1 MKRIRSPTLENGLDK
16 QTRIMYNTYC
26 KQKQNNYKGVIN
38 MKKLNTTSIAS
49 SPIFSLEKGEIDE
62 IKNFTL
68 KHATIVPAENG
79 GCMVAVTFNESNKRY
94 WASGN
99 FTEFIT
105 DNYDVDKV
113 NETDLDFTPYG
124 IKVTFTGKKTS
135 KNNRK
140 YNSWKI
146 GYDYI
151 E

>member
-1 MKRIRSPTLENGLDK
+1 
-16 QTRIMYNTYC
+16 
-26 KQKQNNYKGVIN
+26 
-38 MKKLNTTSIAS
+38 MKKLNTKSIAS

-62 IKNFTL
+62 IKGFTL
-68 KHATIVPAENG
+68 KHATIVNG
-79 GCMVAVTFNESNKRY
+79 ETDGEVMVAVTFNESNKRY

-99 FTEFIT
+99 FSEFIT

-113 NETDLDFTPYG
+113 NETDLNFTPYG
-124 IKVTFTGKKTS
+124 IVVTYEGKKTS

-146 GYDYI
+146 GYDCT

>member
-1 MKRIRSPTLENGLDK
+1 
-16 QTRIMYNTYC
+16 
-26 KQKQNNYKGVIN
+26 
-38 MKKLNTTSIAS
+38 MKKLNTTSITS

-68 KHATIVPAENG
+68 KHATIVASEKESEV
-79 GCMVAVTFNESNKRY
+79 MVAVTFNESNKRY
-94 WASGN
+94 WASGD
-99 FTEFIT
+99 FADFIT

-124 IKVTFTGKKTS
+124 ISVTFAGKKTS

-146 GYDYI
+146 GYDCT

>member
-1 MKRIRSPTLENGLDK
+1 
-16 QTRIMYNTYC
+16 
-26 KQKQNNYKGVIN
+26 

-49 SPIFSLEKGEIDE
+49 SPIFSLEKGDIDE

-68 KHATIVPAENG
+68 KHATIVPAEG
-79 GCMVAVTFNESNKRY
+79 GDCMVAVTFNESKKRY

-99 FTEFIT
+99 FAEFIT
-105 DNYDVDKV
+105 DNNDVDKV

-124 IKVTFTGKKTS
+124 IKVTFAGKKTS

-140 YNSWKI
+140 YNVWNI
-146 GYDYI
+146 GYNCI

>member
-1 MKRIRSPTLENGLDK
+1 
-16 QTRIMYNTYC
+16 
-26 KQKQNNYKGVIN
+26 
-38 MKKLNTTSIAS
+38 MKKLNTKAITS

-68 KHATIVPAENG
+68 KHATIVPSEED

-99 FTEFIT
+99 FAEFIT
-105 DNYDVDKV
+105 DNYDVEKV

-124 IKVTFTGKKTS
+124 IVVTYEGKKTS

-140 YNSWKI
+140 FNSWEI
-146 GYDYI
+146 GYNCV

>member
-1 MKRIRSPTLENGLDK
+1 
-16 QTRIMYNTYC
+16 
-26 KQKQNNYKGVIN
+26 

-62 IKNFTL
+62 IKGFTL
-68 KHATIVPAENG
+68 KHATIVNAETEG
-79 GCMVAVTFNESNKRY
+79 EVMVAVTFNESSKRY

-99 FTEFIT
+99 FATFIT

-113 NETDLDFTPYG
+113 NETDLDFSPYG
-124 IKVTFTGKKTS
+124 IKVTFAGKKTS

-140 YNSWKI
+140 YNAWEI
-146 GYDYI
+146 GYNCV

>member
-1 MKRIRSPTLENGLDK
+1 
-16 QTRIMYNTYC
+16 MYNTYV
-26 KQKQNNYKGVIN
+26 KQNKPITKGVIT

-68 KHATIVPAENG
+68 KHATIVPTENG
-79 GCMVAVTFNESNKRY
+79 DCMVAVTFNESNKRY

-99 FTEFIT
+99 FAEFIT

-124 IKVTFTGKKTS
+124 ISVTFTGKKTS

-146 GYDYI
+146 GYDCT

>member
-1 MKRIRSPTLENGLDK
+1 
-16 QTRIMYNTYC
+16 MYNTYC
-26 KQKQNNYKGVIN
+26 KQKSNYKGVIN

-68 KHATIVPAENG
+68 KHATIVPAENDG
-79 GCMVAVTFNESNKRY
+79 EVMVAVTFNESNKRY

-99 FTEFIT
+99 FAEFIT

-124 IKVTFTGKKTS
+124 ISVTFTGKKTS

-146 GYDYI
+146 GYDCT

>member
-1 MKRIRSPTLENGLDK
+1 
-16 QTRIMYNTYC
+16 MYNTYC
-26 KQKQNNYKGVIN
+26 KQKTINYKGVIN
-38 MKKLNTTSIAS
+38 MKKLNTKAIAS

-68 KHATIVPAENG
+68 KHATIVPAENDG
-79 GCMVAVTFNESNKRY
+79 EVMVAVTFNESNKRY

-99 FTEFIT
+99 FEEFIT
-105 DNYDVDKV
+105 DNCDIDKV

-124 IKVTFTGKKTS
+124 IKVTFAGKKTS

-140 YNSWKI
+140 YNSWNI
-146 GYDYI
+146 GYNCI

>member
-1 MKRIRSPTLENGLDK
+1 
-16 QTRIMYNTYC
+16 
-26 KQKQNNYKGVIN
+26 

-68 KHATIVPAENG
+68 KHATIVQTETEG
-79 GCMVAVTFNESNKRY
+79 EVMVAVTFNESDKRY

-99 FTEFIT
+99 FAEFIT

-124 IKVTFTGKKTS
+124 ISVTFTGKKTS

-146 GYDYI
+146 GYDCT

>member
-1 MKRIRSPTLENGLDK
+1 
-16 QTRIMYNTYC
+16 
-26 KQKQNNYKGVIN
+26 

-49 SPIFSLEKGEIDE
+49 SPIFSLEKGGIDE

-68 KHATIVPAENG
+68 KHATIIPTETEG
-79 GCMVAVTFNESNKRY
+79 GVMVAVTFNESNKRY

-99 FTEFIT
+99 FAEFIT

-124 IKVTFTGKKTS
+124 ISVTFAGKKTS

-140 YNSWKI
+140 YNLWKI
-146 GYDYI
+146 GYDCT

>member
-1 MKRIRSPTLENGLDK
+1 
-16 QTRIMYNTYC
+16 MYNTYC
-26 KQKQNNYKGVIN
+26 KLKTINYKGVIN
-38 MKKLNTTSIAS
+38 MKKLNTKSIAS

-68 KHATIVPAENG
+68 KHATIVSTETEG
-79 GCMVAVTFNESNKRY
+79 GVMVAVTFNESNKRY

-99 FTEFIT
+99 FAEFIT

-124 IKVTFTGKKTS
+124 ISVTFAGKKTS

-140 YNSWKI
+140 YNAWEI
-146 GYDYI
+146 GYNCI

>member
-1 MKRIRSPTLENGLDK
+1 
-16 QTRIMYNTYC
+16 
-26 KQKQNNYKGVIN
+26 
-38 MKKLNTTSIAS
+38 MKKLNTKSIAS

-68 KHATIVPAENG
+68 KHATIVHDEDD
-79 GCMVAVTFNESNKRY
+79 CMVAVTFNESNKRY

-99 FTEFIT
+99 FAEFIM

-124 IKVTFTGKKTS
+124 IKVTFAGKKTS

-140 YNSWKI
+140 YNAWEI
-146 GYDYI
+146 GYNCI

>member
-1 MKRIRSPTLENGLDK
+1 
-16 QTRIMYNTYC
+16 
-26 KQKQNNYKGVIN
+26 
-38 MKKLNTTSIAS
+38 MKKLNTKSIAS
-49 SPIFSLEKGEIDE
+49 SSIFSLEKGEIDE

-68 KHATIVPAENG
+68 KHATIVQGEEG
-79 GCMVAVTFNESNKRY
+79 SVMVAVTFNESNKRY

-99 FTEFIT
+99 FAGFIT

-124 IKVTFTGKKTS
+124 IKVTFAGKKTS

-140 YNSWKI
+140 YNAWEI
-146 GYDYI
+146 GYNCM

>member
-1 MKRIRSPTLENGLDK
+1 
-16 QTRIMYNTYC
+16 
-26 KQKQNNYKGVIN
+26 
-38 MKKLNTTSIAS
+38 MKKLNTKSIAS

-68 KHATIVPAENG
+68 KHATIVPAEEG
-79 GCMVAVTFNESNKRY
+79 DCMVAVTFNESNKRY

-99 FTEFIT
+99 FAEFIT

-124 IKVTFTGKKTS
+124 ISVTFAGKKTS

-140 YNSWKI
+140 YNAWEI
-146 GYDYI
+146 GYNCIEQLTHGKKYKTNVYKGDYSSI
-151 E
+151 TNIMYYILIC

>member
-1 MKRIRSPTLENGLDK
+1 
-16 QTRIMYNTYC
+16 
-26 KQKQNNYKGVIN
+26 
-38 MKKLNTTSIAS
+38 MKKLNTTSIAN

-62 IKNFTL
+62 IKGYTL
-68 KHATIVPAENG
+68 KHATIVPAENDG
-79 GCMVAVTFNESNKRY
+79 GLMVAVTFNESNKRY

-99 FTEFIT
+99 FAGFIT

-124 IKVTFTGKKTS
+124 IVVTFEGKKTS

-140 YNSWKI
+140 YNAWKI
-146 GYDYI
+146 GYDCT

>member
-1 MKRIRSPTLENGLDK
+1 
-16 QTRIMYNTYC
+16 
-26 KQKQNNYKGVIN
+26 

-68 KHATIVPAENG
+68 KHATIVPAEESE
-79 GCMVAVTFNESNKRY
+79 CMVAVTFNESNKRY

-99 FTEFIT
+99 FAEFIT

-124 IKVTFTGKKTS
+124 ITVTFAGKKTS

-140 YNSWKI
+140 YNSWTI
-146 GYDYI
+146 GYNCI
-151 E
+151 EWLTHGKKYKTNVNKRNYCCIANNMYNILIC

>member
-1 MKRIRSPTLENGLDK
+1 
-16 QTRIMYNTYC
+16 
-26 KQKQNNYKGVIN
+26 

-49 SPIFSLEKGEIDE
+49 SPIFSLEKGDINE

-68 KHATIVPAENG
+68 KHAVIIHTETEGEV
-79 GCMVAVTFNESNKRY
+79 MVAVTFNESDKRY

-99 FTEFIT
+99 FAELIT
-105 DNYDVDKV
+105 DNYDVDKI

-124 IKVTFTGKKTS
+124 ITVTYEGKKTS

-146 GYDYI
+146 GYDCT